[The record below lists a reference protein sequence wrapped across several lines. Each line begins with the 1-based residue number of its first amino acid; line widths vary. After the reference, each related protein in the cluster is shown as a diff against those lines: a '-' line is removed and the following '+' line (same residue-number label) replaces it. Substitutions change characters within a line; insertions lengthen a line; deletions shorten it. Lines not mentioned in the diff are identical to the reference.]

1 MDNVQQTKLVIN
13 EEKIFSLKLW
23 LGLGRLVGATQYGLL
38 GTIFVVWLTG
48 VLGKDGI
55 GVNHAIMSVMGTL
68 IMVIFS
74 SSYCINIACRYPYRA
89 AWAANAAC
97 MISGIIMLLGFNP
110 WIILTIEATIVF
122 VMDAGFLRTRKAMM
136 HRKLYG
142 DALTK
147 MNNQLDIISNGAYL
161 LGSILAMVV
170 PETLEAVGITIMVAA
185 ILLLPL
191 NLMQI
196 KVLVS
201 MPDLPNSSSK

>member
-1 MDNVQQTKLVIN
+1 MDNVQQTKLTID
-13 EEKIFSLKLW
+13 EGKIVSLKIW

-68 IMVIFS
+68 MMVIFS

-89 AWAANAAC
+89 AVAANISC

-136 HRKLYG
+136 HRKMYG
-142 DALTK
+142 DTLTK